1 MSIPD
6 YPTATNE
13 AYRLLKKMLVQ
24 YGHFKI
30 RTDILFILDQL
41 PDVVLL
47 SYTDACDKYNCE
59 RSSFTARS
67 NYGFT
72 IAEVSSTGR
81 VRYIVLFNDWK
92 DDTTIRFTLAHEIG
106 HIVLGHT
113 EDNEIAK
120 KEANCFARNLLC
132 PIPVRTALDL
142 HTVSDLC
149 TAFDVSE
156 PMAEASLHC
165 ESSDAYHIDKVLY
178 QDLYDISEI
187 AAWDQETISNN
198 TIPFTPA
205 KIVPSFFG
213 GYSITQ
219 RVQMDV

>member
-30 RTDILFILDQL
+30 KTDVLFILDQI
-41 PDVVLL
+41 PDVVFL

-59 RSSFTARS
+59 RSSFTASS

-72 IAEVSSTGR
+72 INEMSSTGR
-81 VRYIVLFNDWK
+81 GRYIVLFNDWK

-113 EDNEIAK
+113 EDNEVAK
-120 KEANCFARNLLC
+120 KEANCVARNLLC
-132 PIPVRTALDL
+132 PIPVRNVLELRTI
-142 HTVSDLC
+142 SDLC
-149 TAFDVSE
+149 TTFDVSE
-156 PMAEASLHC
+156 PMAKASLQC
-165 ESSDAYHIDKVLY
+165 ESSDSYHIDKILY
-178 QDLYDISEI
+178 QDLYDIFDAI
-187 AAWDQETISNN
+187 TGDQGIISNN
-198 TIPFTPA
+198 TIPFTHA
-205 KIVPSFFG
+205 KVFSSFFG
-213 GYSITQ
+213 GYSIIQ
-219 RVQMDV
+219 RVHMDV